1 MDSAIGG
8 RVLKFTNLLW
18 HPRKISKPKASK
30 SDTSRPASPPSTS
43 TGRATRPWE
52 RNDRNARTRLQG
64 YQRPR
69 LSDTFSSYR
78 PHGSRLVGGS
88 SLHWC
93 RHSRSLA
100 RVNGRSS
107 HRPPRHFRSLL
118 TTKQMISA
126 CNPLSHYWTETLS
139 KRPYL
144 VAQKWI
150 LVGLQILGDL
160 AQSNQFF
167 FIPPPPHHHVHCPLC
182 VGIDPTHNEAHDV
195 AHFRI
200 TTPAPGRRR
209 LAATGRVCTVHG
221 TWPHRYTADALRDRP
236 YRHPCRSHLRSSS
249 LERGVPISRPADGQ
263 LRFWSP
269 VLSQRCSPGC

>member
-69 LSDTFSSYR
+69 LSDTFSSHR

-93 RHSRSLA
+93 QHSRSLA

-167 FIPPPPHHHVHCPLC
+167 FAPPPPPITMSIVLSVWESIQLTMKH
-182 VGIDPTHNEAHDV
+182 TMQ
-195 AHFRI
+195 RI
-200 TTPAPGRRR
+200 LGLLRRHLDGEGWR
-209 LAATGRVCTVHG
+209 QPDGDAAT
-221 TWPHRYTADALRDRP
+221 
-236 YRHPCRSHLRSSS
+236 
-249 LERGVPISRPADGQ
+249 
-263 LRFWSP
+263 
-269 VLSQRCSPGC
+269 